1 MYGIIIVEEI
11 PQYYN
16 LPYRFGKVVTMY
28 STTENIGTFF
38 QNEKSKEISTNKCV
52 FANFSQRV
60 QKADESKGTEAV
72 YENWSARFIS
82 VACGKVKALNLTNG
96 AFIKLTKWN
105 AHCPYDKE
113 SKTVKPYLL
122 VSDFEIIEQKEGE
135 EFVPY
140 EGEELP
146 FEQN

>member
-1 MYGIIIVEEI
+1 
-11 PQYYN
+11 
-16 LPYRFGKVVTMY
+16 MY

-38 QNEKSKEISTNKCV
+38 QNEKSKEISTDKCV

-60 QKADESKGTEAV
+60 QKADETEGTEAV

-82 VACGKVKALNLTNG
+82 VACGKVKALNLTSG

-122 VSDFEIIEQKEGE
+122 VSDFEIIEQKNGEGK
-135 EFVPY
+135 EFASY
-140 EGEELP
+140 EGDEELP
-146 FEQN
+146 FE